1 MFGRLCFR
9 EQFGLLE
16 SNFYVIPEVDC
27 RSQMRIYFEQVIQGC
42 RRFFDLSLETASAIH
57 FLKGS
62 WDVDCLAYFQEKSLS
77 LMVERFENYLGD
89 ENIGILQVI
98 LSFSRISFLD
108 ERRLTM
114 MKFNA
119 ERRTL

>member
-1 MFGRLCFR
+1 M
-9 EQFGLLE
+9 
-16 SNFYVIPEVDC
+16 
-27 RSQMRIYFEQVIQGC
+27 
-42 RRFFDLSLETASAIH
+42 
-57 FLKGS
+57 
-62 WDVDCLAYFQEKSLS
+62 DCLAYFQEKSLS

-108 ERRLTM
+108 ERQLTM